1 MVSDTIFLLIMMA
14 AEGTDVSLMH
24 VMHVVVEKHVV
35 IHM

>member
-24 VMHVVVEKHVV
+24 AVVEN
-35 IHM
+35 MW